1 MKKAKRIWNYLDM
14 TSQIIIFACIIIV
27 TYYICEE
34 LERYIFR
41 CTIFPLVAFFCTFL
55 MGIIFGRSLEKTA
68 KVKPVGFLSK
78 KMDKARKRKNSYIF
92 RDNEDTYS
100 PNKEIIEE
108 IKSGNIS
115 HVKQYQGQEEFDE
128 EDFKDVYKVDIENIL
143 DDKMNEENK

>member
-41 CTIFPLVAFFCTFL
+41 YTIFPLVAFFCTFL
-55 MGIIFGRSLEKTA
+55 MGIIFGRSLEQTA